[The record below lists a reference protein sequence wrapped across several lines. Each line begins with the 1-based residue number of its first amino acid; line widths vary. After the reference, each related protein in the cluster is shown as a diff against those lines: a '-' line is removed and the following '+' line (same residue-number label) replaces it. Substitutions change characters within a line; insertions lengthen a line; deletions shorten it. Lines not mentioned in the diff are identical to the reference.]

1 MRTNITAFLPVIGLC
16 GRLPVLDLG
25 SGSPSQERL
34 SRWNEVP
41 AHAEVRG
48 PDAYKL
54 AVVLLVGA
62 AILSLFS

>member
-1 MRTNITAFLPVIGLC
+1 MRTNITAFLPVIGFC
-16 GRLPVLDLG
+16 GRLPALDLG
-25 SGSPSQERL
+25 SGSPSQEGL
-34 SRWNEVP
+34 SRGNEVP
-41 AHAEVRG
+41 AHAEVGG